1 MDWEIFEV
9 LSHFPFDIV
18 FFSLL
23 LYYRFVRKLTWREM
37 LGYPDSNE
45 DESTVNIDGGWQFH
59 PQHVGLL
66 ILVIVMF
73 YWLYNYSIL
82 AP

>member
-1 MDWEIFEV
+1 MGWEIFEV
-9 LSHFPFDIV
+9 LFIAFDIV

-45 DESTVNIDGGWQFH
+45 DESTVNIDGGWQFR
-59 PQHVGLL
+59 PQQVGLL

>member
-1 MDWEIFEV
+1 M
-9 LSHFPFDIV
+9 
-18 FFSLL
+18 
-23 LYYRFVRKLTWREM
+23 FVR
-37 LGYPDSNE
+37 PDSNE

-82 AP
+82 APWLWVNDARTIFRTHYDEYVIEGGPIIVHGWIFQ

>member
-1 MDWEIFEV
+1 MGWEIFEV
-9 LSHFPFDIV
+9 LFIAFDIV

-45 DESTVNIDGGWQFH
+45 DESIVNIDGE
-59 PQHVGLL
+59 
-66 ILVIVMF
+66 
-73 YWLYNYSIL
+73 
-82 AP
+82 

>member
-1 MDWEIFEV
+1 MGWEIFEV
-9 LSHFPFDIV
+9 LFIAFDIV

-66 ILVIVMF
+66 ILVIIMF